1 MSLDQALKY
10 AADGTS
16 YEEKVQLAFPASRD
30 PADPANRKMRER
42 LTYLGNIGYD
52 HFQKN
57 VTEMFRVKESGNLD
71 KVFLFSE
78 IMNSYTDATQS
89 SADSNNVPDLFNK
102 KSQGPIEEMKG
113 DENPINA
120 YQKRANRELSD
131 P

>member
-52 HFQKN
+52 HF
-57 VTEMFRVKESGNLD
+57 
-71 KVFLFSE
+71 
-78 IMNSYTDATQS
+78 
-89 SADSNNVPDLFNK
+89 
-102 KSQGPIEEMKG
+102 
-113 DENPINA
+113 
-120 YQKRANRELSD
+120 
-131 P
+131 